1 MTSTRSALLFLS
13 ITYILIVSS
22 TASSLTETFKDLERE
37 IDLRVSEID
46 TDVFDEFKR
55 KYKCNNCDDK
65 TLDML
70 LHEFEA
76 FKRNWISDMVNFVI
90 KELDIDE

>member
-1 MTSTRSALLFLS
+1 MS
-13 ITYILIVSS
+13 
-22 TASSLTETFKDLERE
+22 D
-37 IDLRVSEID
+37 IDI
-46 TDVFDEFKR
+46 DVFEEFKN
-55 KYKCNNCDDK
+55 KYKCHDCNDK

-76 FKRNWISDMVNFVI
+76 FKRNWINDMVNFVI